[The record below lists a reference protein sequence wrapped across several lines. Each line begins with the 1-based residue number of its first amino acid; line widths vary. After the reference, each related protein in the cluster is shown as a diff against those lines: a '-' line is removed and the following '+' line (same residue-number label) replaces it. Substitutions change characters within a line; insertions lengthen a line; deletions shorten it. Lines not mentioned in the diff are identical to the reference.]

1 MSDNIEELST
11 EDKKKAINLQDLVY
25 VKKYINDFKED
36 FETRVKNDAEK
47 AAETT
52 VDNMLADVVSGKIT
66 AGNAECVGGYRKRL
80 ILSTDE
86 TILFNKNNNV
96 SIGTHDISDFTDK
109 QIVVETQILPSVTFD
124 LHVDQYKGIYG
135 ANEVGIRKT
144 FIDRMSSTSVSIS
157 TLNFIISL
165 STEDN
170 NIYIKQGSESV
181 QIGLKNDE
189 AVTVNGDK
197 EGRYLQWIKIYV
209 IEPMTE

>member
-25 VKKYINDFKED
+25 VKKYIDDYQEEFK
-36 FETRVKNDAEK
+36 TNVKAEIKSDA
-47 AAETT
+47 ANA
-52 VDNMLADVVSGKIT
+52 VDDMLEDVVSGKT
-66 AGNAECVGGYRKRL
+66 TVGNAECVGGYRKRL

-96 SIGTHDISDFTDK
+96 SIGTHNISDFTNK

-144 FIDRMSSTSVSIS
+144 FIDRTGSTGISIS
-157 TLNFIISL
+157 TLNFVISL

-181 QIGLKNDE
+181 QIGLKNGE
-189 AVTVNGDK
+189 AITVNGDK